1 MSAAARRRLLAPL
14 CVVVDSRDDGS
25 AFELLVQWGAIG
37 ALGEARSACAVS
49 GLRLWQQILSWARR
63 GHRGADARQLD
74 ALMQLSEALQE
85 CLEAA
90 APQPD
95 SLAILS
101 LGRRL
106 LAICA
111 KVGRLSSAEA
121 DSATAALLAVLDEE
135 VAAGAGASGAGTAGG
150 PGEAGAGADPP
161 RDAEAWVRA
170 NRPAPS
176 IALGGLWEG
185 AELHG
190 SFWQRDM
197 GRYACAAPPAASG
210 PATTASRLCSHHHRL
225 LRLHRHPPR
234 SATLAAGALGLGWC
248 YCDALTGTPPLLNVL
263 TICYPGLD
271 GRRP

>member
-1 MSAAARRRLLAPL
+1 MSDARRRLLAPL

-25 AFELLVQWGAIG
+25 AFELLVQWGASG

-135 VAAGAGASGAGTAGG
+135 VAAGAGASGAGTVVG
-150 PGEAGAGADPP
+150 PGAAGAGTDPP
-161 RDAEAWVRA
+161 RDAEAWVRIA
-170 NRPAPS
+170 RPLALPEAGCGRERSCTGVFGSEIWGDMPAPHHRPRRAQPPPPHASAVTTTAFTAFTATRPALP
-176 IALGGLWEG
+176 
-185 AELHG
+185 
-190 SFWQRDM
+190 
-197 GRYACAAPPAASG
+197 
-210 PATTASRLCSHHHRL
+210 
-225 LRLHRHPPR
+225 
-234 SATLAAGALGLGWC
+234 TLAAGALGLGWC
-248 YCDALTGTPPLLNVL
+248 YCDALTGTPPLLNV
-263 TICYPGLD
+263 
-271 GRRP
+271 

>member
-1 MSAAARRRLLAPL
+1 MSAARRRLLAPL

-25 AFELLVQWGAIG
+25 AFELLVQWGASG
-37 ALGEARSACAVS
+37 ALSEARCACAVS
-49 GLRLWQQILSWARR
+49 GLRLWQQILSWART

-135 VAAGAGASGAGTAGG
+135 VAAGVGDAGAGTAGG
-150 PGEAGAGADPP
+150 PGAAGAGADPP

-176 IALGGLWEG
+176 IALGGLWDG
-185 AELHG
+185 VELHG
-190 SFWQRDM
+190 RFWQRDM
-197 GRYACAAPPAASG
+197 GICGEMWGDMPAP
-210 PATTASRLCSHHHRL
+210 HHRL
-225 LRLHRHPPR
+225 RRAQPPPPTPLQSPPPPSPPSPPSPQPAPLCHARGGRFWFGLVLLR
-234 SATLAAGALGLGWC
+234 
-248 YCDALTGTPPLLNVL
+248 DA
-263 TICYPGLD
+263 
-271 GRRP
+271 